1 MRRKAG
7 APGARLAAGSIAA
20 IAFAALA
27 GCAPV
32 APAPVTY
39 HGANAGSGGEA
50 GRGITVRQNDTLYA
64 ISRRQGVSLRALIAA
79 NNLRPPYL
87 IVPGQTLV
95 LPRARL
101 HTVAKGDTVFSISR
115 RYDVNMSNLARV
127 NRLGPPFTIAVGQQL
142 VIPGPGPGSGDQV
155 GAVAATASARANVP
169 ANARAAAS
177 RTTAVKSSPQAPK
190 RQRVASKQPVPAP
203 PPRSGKTFSWPV
215 QGKIISGFGP
225 KQGGYH
231 NDGINIAASAGT
243 PVFAA
248 ENGVVSYAGN
258 ELRGYGNLLLVQ
270 HAGGWITAYAHNQ
283 KLLVSRGDRIAK
295 GQLIAHAGDTGGV
308 RRPQLHFEI
317 RKGAT
322 PVNPIK
328 YLPSG

>member
-1 MRRKAG
+1 MRVA
-7 APGARLAAGSIAA
+7 AMLCLLAA
-20 IAFAALA
+20 
-27 GCAPV
+27 CAPV
-32 APAPVTY
+32 TPAPVSY
-39 HGANAGSGGEA
+39 HGADAGASRGSDAGS
-50 GRGITVRQNDTLYA
+50 GITVRRNDTLYA

-79 NNLRPPYL
+79 NNLQPPYL

-101 HTVAKGDTVFSISR
+101 HTVVKGDTVFSISR
-115 RYDVNMSNLARV
+115 RYNVNMSDLARA
-127 NRLGPPFTIAVGQQL
+127 NRLGPPFTIARGQLL
-142 VIPGPGPGSGDQV
+142 VIPGPGDRPPVALAGKSA
-155 GAVAATASARANVP
+155 GANS
-169 ANARAAAS
+169 RAAAPKAA
-177 RTTAVKSSPQAPK
+177 TTNRQTQTQAQKP
-190 RQRVASKQPVPAP
+190 RSVARKQPVPAP

-215 QGKIISGFGP
+215 RGTVISGFGP
-225 KQGGYH
+225 KKGGYH
-231 NDGINIAASAGT
+231 NDGINIATSAGT

-270 HAGGWITAYAHNQ
+270 HAGGWITAYAHNSR
-283 KLLVSRGDRIAK
+283 LLVSRGDKIAR

-308 RRPQLHFEI
+308 TRAQLHFEI

-322 PVNPIK
+322 PVNPVK

>member
-7 APGARLAAGSIAA
+7 SLGARCAMALIAA
-20 IAFAALA
+20 ITLAALT

-32 APAPVTY
+32 IPAPVTY
-39 HGANAGSGGEA
+39 HGADSGGAGGEA
-50 GRGITVRQNDTLYA
+50 GKGVTVRQNDTLYA

-79 NNLRPPYL
+79 NNLQPPYL

-115 RYDVNMSNLARV
+115 RYDVNMSHLARI

-142 VIPGPGPGSGDQV
+142 VIPGPGDQAGTMIAKASPGL
-155 GAVAATASARANVP
+155 ATNSS
-169 ANARAAAS
+169 ANARA
-177 RTTAVKSSPQAPK
+177 TAPK
-190 RQRVASKQPVPAP
+190 ATAANSPRQAQKPQRVARKQPVPAP
-203 PPRSGKTFSWPV
+203 PPRSGKSFSWPV

-231 NDGINIAASAGT
+231 NDGINIATSAGT

-283 KLLVSRGDRIAK
+283 KLLVSRGDKIAK

-328 YLPSG
+328 YLRSG

>member
-1 MRRKAG
+1 MKRDASGIRA
-7 APGARLAAGSIAA
+7 AARVVAAMSVAAILSILAA
-20 IAFAALA
+20 
-27 GCAPV
+27 CAPV
-32 APAPVTY
+32 TPAPVTY
-39 HGANAGSGGEA
+39 HGANAGAQRGGD
-50 GRGITVRQNDTLYA
+50 GRSGITVRKDDTLYA

-79 NNLRPPYL
+79 NNLQPPYL

-101 HTVAKGDTVFSISR
+101 HKVAKGDTVFSISR
-115 RYDVNMSNLARV
+115 RYDVNMSDLARA

-142 VIPGPGPGSGDQV
+142 VIPGSGGQS
-155 GAVAATASARANVP
+155 GTAVAAASS
-169 ANARAAAS
+169 AAARRS
-177 RTTAVKSSPQAPK
+177 AAPQAPVTA
-190 RQRVASKQPVPAP
+190 RQAKPREPRPVVKKQPVPAP

-215 QGKIISGFGP
+215 RGTVISGFGP
-225 KQGGYH
+225 KKGGYH
-231 NDGINIAASAGT
+231 NDGINIATSAGA
-243 PVFAA
+243 PILAA

-270 HAGGWITAYAHNQ
+270 HADGWITAYAHNAR
-283 KLLVSRGDRIAK
+283 LLVSRGDKIAK

-308 RRPQLHFEI
+308 KRPQLHFEI

-322 PVNPIK
+322 PVNPVR